1 MISDT
6 QVFAKTPKHVLLPKA
21 LHALAC
27 FLPPTSKKH
36 LYTLSN
42 HSACKVVAKLR
53 FPRFA
58 RIAAR
63 TNAPFICRRQ
73 RSLLF
78 PLRLQP
84 AFGNRLAVL
93 GDWFNSIMQ
102 IKSLVRFSVQGFLAP
117 QVGLEPTT
125 LRLTAACSTD
135 WAIEEYSV
143 SYLLT
148 YLIVIAVNS
157 QGMPHRLVTWSLF
170 CVSLKSSL
178 LLRQLVFPS
187 SATGSGQTRCS
198 QHRYSTD

>member
-1 MISDT
+1 MSPPRVDFDLYRMISDT

-53 FPRFA
+53 FSRFA

-102 IKSLVRFSVQGFLAP
+102 IKSLARFSYFLPTAFKKHLYLLSNHSACKAVVKLRFPRFARIAARTNAP
-117 QVGLEPTT
+117 FICRRQRSLLFP
-125 LRLTAACSTD
+125 LRLQPAFGNR
-135 WAIEEYSV
+135 
-143 SYLLT
+143 LT
-148 YLIVIAVNS
+148 VL
-157 QGMPHRLVTWSLF
+157 GCWF
-170 CVSLKSSL
+170 SSIM
-178 LLRQLVFPS
+178 
-187 SATGSGQTRCS
+187 
-198 QHRYSTD
+198 